1 MVALV
6 SHTPG
11 GADML
16 RTTLVTNGI
25 STALC
30 GLALLVAPG
39 PLAPLLGVPE
49 PGVLA
54 AVGAGLLLYAAG
66 LFWTAAQQPISP
78 AAAWT
83 AIVMDVGWVIGS
95 VALLEVGLLTPI
107 GSGLVSLVAAVVL
120 VFAALQ
126 YRGVRRLTHPVAA

>member
-1 MVALV
+1 
-6 SHTPG
+6 
-11 GADML
+11 ML

-30 GLALLVAPG
+30 GLVLLIAPG
-39 PLAPLLGVPE
+39 PLAPLLGVPR
-49 PGVLA
+49 PGILA

-66 LFWTAAQQPISP
+66 LFLTAAQLPISP

-95 VALLEVGLLTPI
+95 VVLLEIGMLTPI
-107 GSGLVSLVAAVVL
+107 GSGLVSLVAVVVL

>member
-1 MVALV
+1 
-6 SHTPG
+6 
-11 GADML
+11 ML
-16 RTTLVTNGI
+16 PATLVTNGI

-30 GLALLVAPG
+30 GLALLVARG

-66 LFWTAAQQPISP
+66 LFWTAAQKPIWP

-95 VALLEVGLLTPI
+95 AALLEIGLLTPI

-126 YRGVRRLTHPVAA
+126 YRGVRRLTHPAAA

>member
-1 MVALV
+1 
-6 SHTPG
+6 
-11 GADML
+11 ML
-16 RTTLVTNGI
+16 RATLVTNGI

-30 GLALLVAPG
+30 GLALLVVPG
-39 PLAPLLGVPE
+39 LLAPLLGVPG
-49 PGVLA
+49 PGILA

-66 LFWTAAQQPISP
+66 LFLTAARQPISR

-95 VALLEVGLLTPI
+95 VVLLEIGVLTPI
-107 GSGLVSLVAAVVL
+107 GSGLVSLVAIVVL

-126 YRGVRRLTHPVAA
+126 YRGVRRLTHPLAA

>member
-1 MVALV
+1 
-6 SHTPG
+6 
-11 GADML
+11 ML
-16 RTTLVTNGI
+16 RATLVTNGI

-30 GLALLVAPG
+30 GFALLVACG
-39 PLAPLLGVPE
+39 QLAPLLGA
-49 PGVLA
+49 PGPGILA
-54 AVGAGLLLYAAG
+54 AVGAGLLLYATG
-66 LFWTAAQQPISP
+66 LFLTTAQQPISP

-95 VALLEVGLLTPI
+95 VLMLEIRVLAPI
-107 GSGLVSLVAAVVL
+107 GSRLVSLVAAVAL

>member
-1 MVALV
+1 
-6 SHTPG
+6 
-11 GADML
+11 ML
-16 RTTLVTNGI
+16 RATLVTNGI

-39 PLAPLLGVPE
+39 PLAPLLGVPG
-49 PGVLA
+49 PGILA

-66 LFWTAAQQPISP
+66 LFVTAGQQPISP

-83 AIVMDVGWVIGS
+83 AIVMDVGWVMGS
-95 VALLEVGLLTPI
+95 VALLEIGGLTPI

-126 YRGVRRLTHPVAA
+126 YRGVRGLTHPVAP

>member
-1 MVALV
+1 
-6 SHTPG
+6 
-11 GADML
+11 ML
-16 RTTLVTNGI
+16 RATLVTNGI

-39 PLAPLLGVPE
+39 PLAPLLGVPR
-49 PGVLA
+49 PGILA

-66 LFWTAAQQPISP
+66 LFLTAARQPISR

-83 AIVMDVGWVIGS
+83 AIVMDVGWVIGR
-95 VALLEVGLLTPI
+95 VVLLEIGVLTPI

-126 YRGVRRLTHPVAA
+126 YRGVRRLTHPVTA

>member
-1 MVALV
+1 
-6 SHTPG
+6 
-11 GADML
+11 ML
-16 RTTLVTNGI
+16 RATLMTNGI
-25 STALC
+25 STALF

-39 PLAPLLGVPE
+39 PLAPLLGVPG
-49 PGVLA
+49 PGILA
-54 AVGAGLLLYAAG
+54 AAGAGLLVYAAG
-66 LFWTAAQQPISP
+66 LFVTAAQQPISP

-95 VALLEVGLLTPI
+95 VILLEIGVLTPI